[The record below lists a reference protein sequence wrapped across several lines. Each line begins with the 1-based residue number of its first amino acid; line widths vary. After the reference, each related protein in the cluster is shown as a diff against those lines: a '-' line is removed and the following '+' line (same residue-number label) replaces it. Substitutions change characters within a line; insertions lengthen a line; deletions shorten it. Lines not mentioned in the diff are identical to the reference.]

1 MPTPPEW
8 ETIVA
13 YAVLFVALSCVVAVL
28 VARAFP
34 PSSRDPK
41 LRDLRERHVNSN
53 TISQV
58 QDHGA

>member
-13 YAVLFVALSCVVAVL
+13 YAVLFVALSCVATVL

-41 LRDLRERHVNSN
+41 LRDLRNLHSGSDTVS
-53 TISQV
+53 
-58 QDHGA
+58 